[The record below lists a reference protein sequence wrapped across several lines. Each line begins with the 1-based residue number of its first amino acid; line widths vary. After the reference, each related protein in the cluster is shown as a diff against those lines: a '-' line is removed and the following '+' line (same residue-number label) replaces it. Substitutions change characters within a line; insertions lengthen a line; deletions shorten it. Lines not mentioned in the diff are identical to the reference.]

1 MINVYSNN
9 FRKILSYFFPMLIYH
24 HLYFFEMSG
33 LESVF
38 VFLSFCCIMIWLANI
53 NGYGLNYDFN
63 SLNSTLKTAKADA
76 SSGSIA

>member
-1 MINVYSNN
+1 
-9 FRKILSYFFPMLIYH
+9 
-24 HLYFFEMSG
+24 MSG